1 MGATVPKPPA
11 SVLSRSLLPFILL
24 FGATL
29 LLFKLGSVPLF
40 EPDEGRYGNISQTML
55 ASGDWITPRK
65 NGFAH
70 FHKPPL
76 PYWAMAFSQKLL
88 GSNELGVRFPGVL
101 FGLGILLASFG
112 ISRIVREKDE
122 GYFVPLLLLATPL
135 FLFMSRLAT
144 TDIGMVFWVT
154 LAVYCFVAARKAG
167 RGAVLLGTYA
177 SLGCAMMTKGPVPLA
192 LYFLAI
198 IPLLFLVK
206 EKNKKIPWFYHG
218 LGLGLF
224 LIIALPWYLWVIR
237 ENPGLLDHFLV
248 YQTKERIATTEHH
261 PNSLFYFLPLFLG
274 LFAPWSLFLP
284 AVIREYWSA
293 PKGTAERQ
301 TGIWFVSWALLV
313 LLFFSLVPSKLA
325 SYILPMSVP
334 FALALSGYFTKKI
347 SGRSPRDPWFYGTAA
362 LAAFIF
368 WLGGLGLGIYT
379 KFFLHE
385 RIEGLKVAL
394 LVLAYL
400 LPLAGL
406 AAFYFIY
413 EKKVRSLVY
422 TLLITVYAFAFVTWI
437 GMTQLGTYK
446 NVRPF
451 VLKVLELRK
460 PGEAVISYRKMFPG
474 LPFYLK
480 ERVIEVGTKTPAP
493 FDSPEVSKRY
503 RFEKMDAVDDFI
515 LSPQRCFI
523 VTKMSDAPELESRH
537 PGKLKKLLEGNKV
550 ALYSNQ

>member
-1 MGATVPKPPA
+1 MPKPSI
-11 SVLSRSLLPFILL
+11 SVVPRPLLPLILL
-24 FGATL
+24 FGAAL
-29 LLFKLGSVPLF
+29 LLFQLGSVPLL

-55 ASGDWITPRK
+55 SSGDWVTPRK

-76 PYWAMAFSQKLL
+76 PYWGMALSQKLL
-88 GSNELGVRFPGVL
+88 GSNELGVRLPGVL

-112 ISRIVREKDE
+112 ISRTLREKDE

-154 LAVYCFVAARKAG
+154 LAIYCFITARKTG
-167 RGAVLLGTYA
+167 RGAMLLGSYA
-177 SLGCAMMTKGPVPLA
+177 SLGCAMITKGPVPLV
-192 LYFLAI
+192 LYFLAV
-198 IPLLFLVK
+198 IPFLFLVK
-206 EKNKKIPWFYHG
+206 EKGKKISSLHHV
-218 LGLGLF
+218 LGIGLF

-248 YQTKERIATTEHH
+248 YQTQERIATTDHH
-261 PNSLFYFLPLFLG
+261 PNSPFYFLPLFVA

-293 PKGTAERQ
+293 PKGTIERQ
-301 TGIWFVSWALLV
+301 TGLWSLSWALLV

-334 FALALSGYFTKKI
+334 FALALSGYFTNKI
-347 SGRSPRDPWFYGTAA
+347 SREDRGDRWFYGTAA

-368 WLGGLGLGIYT
+368 WLGGLGLGIYA
-379 KFFLHE
+379 KFFIHE
-385 RIEGLKVAL
+385 RIAGLQSAFLVA
-394 LVLAYL
+394 AYL

-406 AAFYFIY
+406 LALYFIY
-413 EKKVRSLVY
+413 TKKTRPLFC
-422 TLLITVYAFAFVTWI
+422 TLLITVYAFAFVTWA

-446 NVRPF
+446 NIRLF
-451 VLKVLELRK
+451 ALKIIELRQSGD
-460 PGEAVISYRKMFPG
+460 PVISYRKMFPG

-493 FDSPEVSKRY
+493 FDSPEVSKLY
-503 RFEKMDAVDDFI
+503 RFETMDAIEDFI
-515 LSPQRCFI
+515 MGPQRCFI

-550 ALYSNQ
+550 ALYSNY